1 MSGYVEL
8 TLEQGSDFNA
18 VLNLTDSSGT
28 ALNLTNYSIES
39 QMRKSYY
46 SSTATD
52 FVMTITSIATGEI
65 SMAMSAANTSNLT
78 PGRYVYDVLVTDNS
92 NIKTRIIEGIINVKP
107 SVTR

>member
-18 VLNLTDSSGT
+18 VLNLTDSTGT
-28 ALNLTNYSIES
+28 ALNLSNFNVES

-52 FVMTITSIATGEI
+52 FVMEITSIATGEI
-65 SMAMSAANTSNLT
+65 NMSMSAANTSNLT